1 VIIDGDDMEK
11 MTVRNLAM
19 DPVLE
24 RPIVLLA
31 NEKGD
36 RIVPI
41 WVGVFEANAI
51 LIELEKLTTPRP
63 ITHDLMKQLM
73 KGYGIQLHKV
83 VISDLREGV
92 YYADLEVS
100 LEDKTVNI
108 DARPSDAIA
117 LALRFDAPI
126 YVTDAV
132 IEKSDSA
139 EHGAEIAEDEELR
152 RWIDQLKPGDF
163 EKLEED

>member
-1 VIIDGDDMEK
+1 MRMTMEE

-24 RPIVLLA
+24 RPIVLLT
-31 NEKGD
+31 NKKGD
-36 RIVPI
+36 KIVPI
-41 WVGVFEANAI
+41 WVGIFEANAI

-73 KGYGIQLHKV
+73 LEYDMELEKII
-83 VISDLREGV
+83 ISDLREGV
-92 YYADLEVS
+92 YYAVMVIHLG
-100 LEDKTVNI
+100 DKAVNL

-117 LALRFDAPI
+117 MALRFDAPI
-126 YVTDAV
+126 FVSEDV
-132 IEKSDSA
+132 IEKSNSA
-139 EHGAEIAEDEELR
+139 EHGSEMAEDDEMR

-163 EKLEED
+163 ENPGSG

>member
-1 VIIDGDDMEK
+1 MEK

-24 RPIVLLA
+24 RPIVLLT
-31 NEKGD
+31 NENGD
-36 RIVPI
+36 KIVPI
-41 WVGVFEANAI
+41 WVGIFEANAI
-51 LIELEKLTTPRP
+51 LIELEKLATPRP
-63 ITHDLMKQLM
+63 ITHDLMKHLM
-73 KGYGIQLHKV
+73 LEYGIKLQKV

-92 YYADLEVS
+92 YFADLEVAM
-100 LEDKTVNI
+100 ENKAVNI

-117 LALRFDAPI
+117 LALRFNAPI

-132 IEKSDSA
+132 IEKSNSV
-139 EHGAEIAEDEELR
+139 EHGAEAVEDEEMR

-163 EKLEED
+163 ENPDSE